1 MVGSSPVHNYPK
13 KYHLLRFYALTGT
26 KKSSGFYAFQK
37 NINFVMIY
45 YEIQQL
51 MEMLF
56 IAGLIIIH
64 PLGCTLNKIP
74 LSFRFIWTQ
83 IKIYFISLQVCDW
96 QLTINTNKTWHIN
109 TIVKPLLFQWQLFL
123 KDVGIIECIFF
134 SEYIPECSSV
144 YIL

>member
-1 MVGSSPVHNYPK
+1 MHAVLFLKTFLLSNISCHFHGRKLTSPQNHPK

-74 LSFRFIWTQ
+74 LAFRFI
-83 IKIYFISLQVCDW
+83 
-96 QLTINTNKTWHIN
+96 
-109 TIVKPLLFQWQLFL
+109 
-123 KDVGIIECIFF
+123 
-134 SEYIPECSSV
+134 
-144 YIL
+144 

>member
-1 MVGSSPVHNYPK
+1 MVGSSPVHNHPK

-56 IAGLIIIH
+56 IARLINIH
-64 PLGCTLNKIP
+64 PLGYTLFKIP
-74 LSFRFIWTQ
+74 LAFRFI
-83 IKIYFISLQVCDW
+83 
-96 QLTINTNKTWHIN
+96 
-109 TIVKPLLFQWQLFL
+109 
-123 KDVGIIECIFF
+123 
-134 SEYIPECSSV
+134 
-144 YIL
+144 